1 MFKVLHIK
9 VGEPV
14 CIMLD
19 LSIVMEQEKL
29 VERALQSVSLFP
41 LQRNYKDMLNGAAAG
56 KVGKVGTG
64 APRADAKGPELAQ
77 HVEAATAGQETAE
90 GKSPEAMALEQ
101 DKASGAL
108 NAVLLKSL
116 RAYRVLRVDQVL
128 AFERNGE
135 EFNFQVVGLS
145 AHGQQEE
152 LPQPKPP
159 SEASSPA
166 KPEDAGLLYLN
177 VGKRLSCVELERTAL
192 RQVGQ
197 AASSKSNVKARAA
210 GAAGSGRSGNSGS
223 SRLSAFNTRQSQRPA
238 AGKPKEDSIDL
249 DRVFQ
254 ERGLDIFYMQSLIDE
269 H

>member
-1 MFKVLHIK
+1 MFDPEHEHQVGGCADGSVICHISELVQLEAHRNAPADVREGLGHQEKQKKPRARPPVDDDSVTMPAWMFKVLHIK

-77 HVEAATAGQETAE
+77 HVEAATAGQEAAE
-90 GKSPEAMALEQ
+90 GKSPEAMALER

-145 AHGQQEE
+145 AHRQQEE

-159 SEASSPA
+159 SEASSPT

-197 AASSKSNVKARAA
+197 A
-210 GAAGSGRSGNSGS
+210 
-223 SRLSAFNTRQSQRPA
+223 
-238 AGKPKEDSIDL
+238 D
-249 DRVFQ
+249 
-254 ERGLDIFYMQSLIDE
+254 
-269 H
+269 